1 MSEKY
6 VKEIFEKLDE
16 IEKLHAKLRSLV
28 PRVKNNELEITEN
41 KQSVAKETK
50 ENKHLPEQ
58 KTINLKSRIRTLFGK
73 KTKPHLIKYFKKF
86 KSNSGNKWK
95 ELKNRLATLNE
106 PDIIMVS
113 RASQVSDGDISKL
126 ISREKSPKK
135 NRKFNKKKSAP
146 QDCPDQVLKHLGYFY
161 DSNPILNDYVVSMHD
176 HGLGKN
182 TPHKVQKKA
191 IIQDEDTE
199 TLKIVSSAKKI
210 PTTPDD
216 GLKWSS
222 LLRHNPSP

>member
-1 MSEKY
+1 MRYNMSEKY

-58 KTINLKSRIRTLFGK
+58 KPITLKSRIRKLFSK
-73 KTKPHLIKYFKKF
+73 KTKPHLMKYFKKF
-86 KSNSGNKWK
+86 KNNSGNKWK
-95 ELKNRLATLNE
+95 ELKNRLAALKE
-106 PDIIMVS
+106 PDIILVS

-126 ISREKSPKK
+126 ISEEKSPKK
-135 NRKFNKKKSAP
+135 KRKLFNRKKTAP
-146 QDCPDQVLKHLGYFY
+146 QDFPDQLLKH
-161 DSNPILNDYVVSMHD
+161 
-176 HGLGKN
+176 LGKN

-191 IIQDEDTE
+191 VIQDEDIE

-210 PTTPDD
+210 PTTPD

-222 LLRHNPSP
+222 LLRHTPSP

>member
-1 MSEKY
+1 MLKINIS
-6 VKEIFEKLDE
+6 
-16 IEKLHAKLRSLV
+16 HSLQ
-28 PRVKNNELEITEN
+28 LF
-41 KQSVAKETK
+41 
-50 ENKHLPEQ
+50 L
-58 KTINLKSRIRTLFGK
+58 LKFS
-73 KTKPHLIKYFKKF
+73 
-86 KSNSGNKWK
+86 
-95 ELKNRLATLNE
+95 
-106 PDIIMVS
+106 VS